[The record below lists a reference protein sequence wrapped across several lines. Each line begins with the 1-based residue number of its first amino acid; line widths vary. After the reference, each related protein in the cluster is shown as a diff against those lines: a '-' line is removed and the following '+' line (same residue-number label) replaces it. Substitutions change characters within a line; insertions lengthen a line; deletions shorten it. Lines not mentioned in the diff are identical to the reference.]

1 LRRVVPTDRGVVAVL
16 DSRLGSARY
25 RWDIINA
32 LPPMKRTKDRGEV
45 EEFLRSIRD
54 A

>member
-1 LRRVVPTDRGVVAVL
+1 VL

-25 RWDIINA
+25 RWDIIGA
-32 LPPMKRTKDRGEV
+32 LPPMKRTKDRSAV
-45 EEFLRSIRD
+45 EEFLRTIRD

>member
-1 LRRVVPTDRGVVAVL
+1 VL

-25 RWDIINA
+25 RWDIIKA
-32 LPPMKRTKDRGEV
+32 LPPMKRTKDIDEV
-45 EEFLRSIRD
+45 SAFLRSMRD